1 MAGWDDILRELGD
14 TPSQTDIVRRKYLKA
29 LSNYT
34 GRNTIAGPR
43 FNFAYP
49 WWLSGSSGG
58 YCKLFAQ

>member
-34 GRNTIAGPR
+34 GRNPSHTI
-43 FNFAYP
+43 
-49 WWLSGSSGG
+49 L
-58 YCKLFAQ
+58 LF